1 MKKLPL
7 ILAIGWTLSVMWN
20 MYWFFAELP
29 DINGKATWITVGNAL
44 ALISYIV
51 LAIYYWVTFIKSI
64 KRDDGENRGE

>member
-1 MKKLPL
+1 
-7 ILAIGWTLSVMWN
+7 